1 MAWPFPQEELIESP
15 KMTSFNEVVT
25 TFLLIRH
32 GSTATVGKSLA
43 GRLSGV
49 PLDATGRDQAHE
61 LAVRLAETPI
71 RAIYS
76 SPLERAVQTAEPVAK
91 RFGHQVQ
98 IRQSLIEIDFGAW
111 QGMTLDQL
119 NEDILWSRFNT
130 HRGSVGAPAGE
141 TMLEVQVRMAKQLED
156 LRQRHDQETIAIFSH
171 ADVIKAALMLYM
183 NMPLDCHLRLEIS
196 PASVSVL
203 ELAEWG
209 PRVVS
214 INT

>member
-25 TFLLIRH
+25 TLLLIRH

-43 GRLSGV
+43 GRLPGV
-49 PLDATGRDQAHE
+49 PLDACGQNQAHE

-71 RAIYS
+71 TAIYS
-76 SPLERAVQTAEPVAK
+76 SPLERAVQTAEPLAR

-98 IRQSLIEIDFGAW
+98 RRQSLIEIDFGSW
-111 QGMTLDQL
+111 QGMTLDL
-119 NEDILWSRFNT
+119 LKDDPLWSQFNT
-130 HRGSVGAPAGE
+130 MRGSASAPGGE
-141 TMLEVQVRMAKQLED
+141 SMLEVQARMAKELD
-156 LRQRHDQETIAIFSH
+156 HLRQHHGEETIAVFSH

-203 ELAEWG
+203 ELAGWG
-209 PRVVS
+209 PRIVS
-214 INT
+214 VNT